1 MPFIRRLVVHLIPI
15 IVAMVTFSLLVE
27 PIRTGQISVFLGLG
41 VIVAAYVLGC
51 VLVVTAI
58 AVTTGTRPSQ
68 WIALWRQLFKSR
80 GRGRGYK

>member
-41 VIVAAYVLGC
+41 VIAAAYVLGC

-58 AVTTGTRPSQ
+58 AVATGTRPSQ
-68 WIALWRQLFKSR
+68 WIALFRQLFLSR
-80 GRGRGYK
+80 GRGR